1 VGLCYTPL
9 MRRIA
14 ITALAVLVGAV
25 LGAGCPGAGAAQP
38 EGPSA
43 TTPKEVITAA
53 KATIEQWR
61 QAYEIRSVDALSQL
75 YARDLDLIVVQEGT
89 TYLGWSSVE
98 AMLKD
103 RIARTGA
110 IHIRLKD
117 VQVISLASEV
127 ASAFATMT
135 RELTDGTTT
144 VTESG
149 TLTLVLRKQ
158 GAGWVITSEHY
169 SYKRP

>member
-1 VGLCYTPL
+1 VV
-9 MRRIA
+9 A
-14 ITALAVLVGAV
+14 
-25 LGAGCPGAGAAQP
+25 
-38 EGPSA
+38 
-43 TTPKEVITAA
+43 AA

-61 QAYEIRSVDALSQL
+61 QAYEIRSVDALARL
-75 YARDLDLIVVQEGT
+75 YARDVDLVVVQEGT

-103 RIARTGA
+103 RIARTGS

-117 VQVISLASEV
+117 MQVLSLAPEV
-127 ASAFATMT
+127 ATAYATMT
-135 RELTDGTTT
+135 RELTFESTT
-144 VTESG
+144 VTENG